1 MLKRKWF
8 FYGALAC
15 IFLTGFVLQAIN
27 GVAVQHMKDVGLD
40 PAYVAAVWSCHSLAL
55 AGFKFLT
62 GFIYDRFGLRISVNI
77 CSVTAVFVMFA
88 LAMVTPTP
96 MGKVLAVIYALFSS
110 LALPLETIMLPIYA
124 NDLFGEASFKRNLG
138 LFVSINTAGYALA
151 APLMNLCYD
160 LLGSYKLG
168 LFISGGVMIAII
180 VFLQFIITAAA
191 RERRKILENL

>member
-1 MLKRKWF
+1 
-8 FYGALAC
+8 
-15 IFLTGFVLQAIN
+15 
-27 GVAVQHMKDVGLD
+27 
-40 PAYVAAVWSCHSLAL
+40 
-55 AGFKFLT
+55 
-62 GFIYDRFGLRISVNI
+62 
-77 CSVTAVFVMFA
+77 MFA
-88 LAMVTPTP
+88 LALVTPTP

-124 NDLFGEASFKRNLG
+124 NDLFGEASFKKNLG

-168 LFISGGVMIAII
+168 LYISGGVMIAII